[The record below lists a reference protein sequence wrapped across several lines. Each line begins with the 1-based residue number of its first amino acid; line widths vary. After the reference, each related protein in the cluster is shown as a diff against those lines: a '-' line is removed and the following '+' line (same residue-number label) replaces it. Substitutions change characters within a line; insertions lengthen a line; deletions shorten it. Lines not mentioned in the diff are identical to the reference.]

1 MSLIHGEIE
10 KVKLRPHIG
19 FSISVRAT
27 TPQEYRVAKKMDKV
41 ELSEVLLDLSTAA
54 DSSAGSIVLK
64 KADHFTQLP
73 HNELTVFPSLLLEKS
88 ILSKRNH

>member
-1 MSLIHGEIE
+1 MSLIHGKIE

-27 TPQEYRVAKKMDKV
+27 TPQKYRVAKKMDKV

-54 DSSAGSIVLK
+54 DSIGWFNSVKES
-64 KADHFTQLP
+64 
-73 HNELTVFPSLLLEKS
+73 
-88 ILSKRNH
+88 